1 MVFLANL
8 DNRIVDAVDSLGT
21 YLQRRGFHYIDLS
34 VTVGAS
40 VFLISAMGL
49 CMFMSNSLQRTILLV
64 LFACLVVWVATGMW
78 SKMMEAKKNWN
89 MAQIARFSR
98 SALNLRRV
106 MQPVRIAF
114 VCIYAASIVLDI
126 GVVVHY
132 GMAGYWDVLG
142 TLGLFAS
149 AAVILLPMIFFQYAV
164 CAMPV
169 IPSSQNRNVV
179 PFAGRRSGT

>member
-114 VCIYAASIVLDI
+114 VCIYSRIACGEEETRRTRPFRPATRNRPNSL
-126 GVVVHY
+126 G
-132 GMAGYWDVLG
+132 GYP
-142 TLGLFAS
+142 TS
-149 AAVILLPMIFFQYAV
+149 
-164 CAMPV
+164 
-169 IPSSQNRNVV
+169 RK
-179 PFAGRRSGT
+179 PFSG